1 MLSGLCAI
9 GVAASLMAIPVMP
22 ESLEAVE
29 SDHHVNYDPEEINNE
44 ISSIFVTSSGVGDTI
59 GPIASSIL
67 TACYGFTGAQD
78 IYASF
83 LICFGLLYFFLAG
96 GF

>member
-1 MLSGLCAI
+1 
-9 GVAASLMAIPVMP
+9 
-22 ESLEAVE
+22 
-29 SDHHVNYDPEEINNE
+29 
-44 ISSIFVTSSGVGDTI
+44 VTSSGVGDTI